1 MYGFILCVHLHQTF
15 NYSSK
20 TLAYS
25 LFLQLKTS
33 YIDRVISSV
42 GRVIRCTGIGWVHV
56 RWGGGSFHLRRGF
69 QIADHLVVI
78 GSLGRVFDRHAWLIS
93 ESRHAW
99 LALGRLRLRVV
110 QGAVRATGP
119 LREHGESVVGRGAVA

>member
-1 MYGFILCVHLHQTF
+1 MYGFILFVHLHQTF

-20 TLAYS
+20 TLTYS

-42 GRVIRCTGIGWVHV
+42 GSVLCCASVGRVHV
-56 RWGGGSFHLRRGF
+56 RWGSGAFHLRWGF
-69 QIADHLVVI
+69 QIADHLVII
-78 GSLGRVFDRHAWLIS
+78 GSLGRVFDSHAWLTS
-93 ESRHAW
+93 VSRHAW
-99 LALGRLRLRVV
+99 LALGRLCLRVV

-119 LREHGESVVGRGAVA
+119 LSEHGESAVGCGTVA